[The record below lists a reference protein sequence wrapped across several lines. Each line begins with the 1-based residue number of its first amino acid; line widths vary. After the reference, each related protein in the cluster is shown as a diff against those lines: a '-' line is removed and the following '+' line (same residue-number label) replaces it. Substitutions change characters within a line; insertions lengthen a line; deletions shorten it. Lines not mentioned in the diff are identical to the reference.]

1 MNKKYLII
9 SHNQHQLEKG
19 LFIKNM
25 YPKKIDV
32 LISSISVNLSVNEKA
47 IDCKYKKIAEMLD
60 IVDDYTKFI
69 FFSLQPSLDL
79 IALLKR
85 IRMQKKEVIV
95 IQEAHQLSTHNNNIC
110 NILISPD
117 EVWAASDLEKNIM
130 ISEKIFQSEIIRS
143 PGWIFQK
150 AYKEFLSLPPR
161 TREIQEY
168 ILIIFSA
175 PTNIT
180 ASSHETYSTR
190 NNILEFIN
198 TKYRNQK
205 VLIKLHPQENKIFYM
220 NYILT
225 RSLNIQNIEFADNNS
240 NIINLAEHASI
251 IITSDSTQAFF
262 DLIDG
267 NNNLLIYQSGK
278 GNFISQFLKK
288 TYMSEDLNGTF
299 FYSIDKKDEKKNS
312 FIAEHL
318 KPQAVNEINLK
329 HSLDYSIQNKSYDFL
344 LEVRLWEYIYKNKSN
359 LNGWL
364 ENFNSTPSN
373 KIKMIDFSNKIS
385 SLELIEEISINL
397 PLKSAMTLIYI
408 RENIKVNNELIL
420 QEKKFIQN
428 YITEIF
434 VINFSLDALRLKY
447 FYAKRSINPLFELG
461 IEELLINI
469 EKNLIQKFKIFFIIA
484 SVRGYLS
491 KKKLF
496 LAENAI
502 LSILIFLI
510 KYMIKIKK

>member
-19 LFIKNM
+19 LFIKNI
-25 YPKKIDV
+25 YPEKIDV
-32 LISSISVNLSVNEKA
+32 LISSISVNLGVNEKA
-47 IDCKYKKIAEMLD
+47 INYKYKKMAEIPD
-60 IVDDYTKFI
+60 IVDDYQKFI
-69 FFSLQPSLDL
+69 FFSMQPSLDL

-85 IRMQKKEVIV
+85 IRLQKKEIIV

-117 EVWAASDLEKNIM
+117 EVWAASDLEKNLM
-130 ISEKIFQSEIIRS
+130 VSEKIFQLEIIRS

-150 AYKEFLSLPPR
+150 AYKEFLSSVPR
-161 TREIQEY
+161 TVGAHEY

-175 PTNIT
+175 PRNIT

-198 TKYRNQK
+198 TKYSDQK
-205 VLIKLHPQENKIFYM
+205 ILIKLHPQENKIFYM
-220 NYILT
+220 NYIST
-225 RSLNIQNIEFADNNS
+225 RGLNIKNIEFADDNS
-240 NIINLAEHASI
+240 NIINLAEHASTV
-251 IITSDSTQAFF
+251 ITSDSTQAFF

-267 NNNLLIYQSGK
+267 NSNLLIYQAGK
-278 GNFISQFLKK
+278 INFISQFLKK
-288 TYMSEDLNGTF
+288 TYASNEVHGTF
-299 FYSIDKKDEKKNS
+299 YYLIDKKDKRKNS

-318 KPQAVNEINLK
+318 KPQALNDVSLK

-344 LEVRLWEYIYKNKSN
+344 LELRLWEYIYKNKSN
-359 LNGWL
+359 LNAWL
-364 ENFNSTPSN
+364 ENFNSAPSN
-373 KIKMIDFSNKIS
+373 KIKMIDFSNKIL

-408 RENIKVNNELIL
+408 RENIKLNNELIL
-420 QEKKFIQN
+420 QEEKFIQN

-447 FYAKRSINPLFELG
+447 FYAKRSINPLFELRV
-461 IEELLINI
+461 EELLVNI

-484 SVRGYLS
+484 TVRSYLS

-496 LAENAI
+496 MAENAI

-510 KYMIKIKK
+510 KYIIKIKE